1 MPSAMDKGCWPEL
14 SVLVA
19 LVVMMLAF
27 GKYVPRAQPWVQED
41 VKAIDMTPWT
51 GAKYAG
57 LGLLILV
64 IGIYI
69 SFI

>member
-1 MPSAMDKGCWPEL
+1 M
-14 SVLVA
+14 LVA

-27 GKYVPRAQPWVQED
+27 GKYAPRAQPWVQED